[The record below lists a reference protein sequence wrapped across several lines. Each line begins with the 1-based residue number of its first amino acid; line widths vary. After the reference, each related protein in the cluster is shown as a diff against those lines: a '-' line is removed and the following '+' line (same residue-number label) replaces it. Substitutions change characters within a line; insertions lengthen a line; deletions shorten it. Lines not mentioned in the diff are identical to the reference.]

1 MSKQLSCKERIEEEY
16 RRTDD
21 YIELMFKVLDNYE
34 FDEDDEDDKKQLQEI
49 EDDGIDEGT
58 IHEYAAGTS
67 MEKLL
72 TIVLSGGGPSSHIE
86 AIIDEDGYVK
96 SATYHFLDWFD
107 GATRKISEDSAM
119 FRYRGVSEGQK
130 EGR

>member
-16 RRTDD
+16 RRADD
-21 YIELMFKVLDNYE
+21 YIELMFKVLDGYE

-49 EDDGIDEGT
+49 EDDGIDEGS

-119 FRYRGVSEGQK
+119 FRYVQWEAERYM
-130 EGR
+130 

>member
-21 YIELMFKVLDNYE
+21 YIELMFKVLDNDTL
-34 FDEDDEDDKKQLQEI
+34 DEDDEDDKKILQQI
-49 EDDGIDEGT
+49 QDEDIDEGS

-107 GATRKISEDSAM
+107 GATKKISEDSAM
-119 FRYRGVSEGQK
+119 FRYVQWEAERYM
-130 EGR
+130 

>member
-1 MSKQLSCKERIEEEY
+1 MSKELSCKERIEDHYMRTEEY
-16 RRTDD
+16 ID
-21 YIELMFKVLDNYE
+21 LMFKVLDN
-34 FDEDDEDDKKQLQEI
+34 DSLDDDDEDDKKLLQQI
-49 EDDGIDEGT
+49 EEDGIDEGS

-119 FRYRGVSEGQK
+119 FRYVQWEAERYM
-130 EGR
+130 

>member
-16 RRTDD
+16 RRADD
-21 YIELMFKVLDNYE
+21 YIELMFKVLDNDRL
-34 FDEDDEDDKKQLQEI
+34 DEDDEDDKKLLDLI
-49 EDDGIDEGT
+49 EEDGIDEGT

-119 FRYRGVSEGQK
+119 FRYVQWEAERYM
-130 EGR
+130 

>member
-21 YIELMFKVLDNYE
+21 YIELMFKVLDNDRL
-34 FDEDDEDDKKQLQEI
+34 DEDDEDDKKILQQI
-49 EDDGIDEGT
+49 EEDGIDEGS

-119 FRYRGVSEGQK
+119 FRYVQWEAERYM
-130 EGR
+130 

>member
-1 MSKQLSCKERIEEEY
+1 MSKQLSCKDRIEEEY
-16 RRTDD
+16 RRADD
-21 YIELMFKVLDNYE
+21 YIELMFKVLDNDRL
-34 FDEDDEDDKKQLQEI
+34 DEDDEDDKKLLDLI
-49 EDDGIDEGT
+49 EEDGIDEGT

-119 FRYRGVSEGQK
+119 FRYVQWEAERYM
-130 EGR
+130 

>member
-1 MSKQLSCKERIEEEY
+1 MSKQLSCKDRIEDEY
-16 RRTDD
+16 RRADD

-34 FDEDDEDDKKQLQEI
+34 FDEDDEDEKKQLQEI

-107 GATRKISEDSAM
+107 GATRKISEDSSM
-119 FRYRGVSEGQK
+119 FRYVQWEAERYM
-130 EGR
+130 

>member
-1 MSKQLSCKERIEEEY
+1 MSKELSCKERIEEEY
-16 RRTDD
+16 RRADD
-21 YIELMFKVLDNYE
+21 YIELMFKVLDGYE

-119 FRYRGVSEGQK
+119 FRYVQWEAERYM
-130 EGR
+130 

>member
-21 YIELMFKVLDNYE
+21 YIELMFKVLDNDTL
-34 FDEDDEDDKKQLQEI
+34 DEDDEDDKKILQQI
-49 EDDGIDEGT
+49 EEDGIDEGS

-107 GATRKISEDSAM
+107 GASRKISEDSSM
-119 FRYRGVSEGQK
+119 FRYVQWEAERYM
-130 EGR
+130 

>member
-1 MSKQLSCKERIEEEY
+1 MSKQLSCKDRIEDEY
-16 RRTDD
+16 RRADD
-21 YIELMFKVLDNYE
+21 YIELMFKVLDNDRL
-34 FDEDDEDDKKQLQEI
+34 DEDDEDDKKLLQQI
-49 EDDGIDEGT
+49 EDDGIDEGS

-119 FRYRGVSEGQK
+119 FRYVQWEAERYM
-130 EGR
+130 

>member
-1 MSKQLSCKERIEEEY
+1 MSKQLSCQERIEEEY

-21 YIELMFKVLDNYE
+21 YIELMFKVLDNDRL
-34 FDEDDEDDKKQLQEI
+34 DEDDEDDKKLLQLI
-49 EDDGIDEGT
+49 EEDGIDEGT

-107 GATRKISEDSAM
+107 GASRKISEDSAM
-119 FRYRGVSEGQK
+119 FRYVQWEAERYM
-130 EGR
+130 

>member
-1 MSKQLSCKERIEEEY
+1 MSKELSCKERIEEEY

-49 EDDGIDEGT
+49 EDDGIDEGS

-107 GATRKISEDSAM
+107 GATRKISDDSAM
-119 FRYRGVSEGQK
+119 FRYVQWEAERYM
-130 EGR
+130 

>member
-16 RRTDD
+16 RRTNDH
-21 YIELMFKVLDNYE
+21 IELMFKVLDNDTL
-34 FDEDDEDDKKQLQEI
+34 DEDDEDDKKILQQI
-49 EDDGIDEGT
+49 EDEDIDEGS

-96 SATYHFLDWFD
+96 TATYHFLDWFD
-107 GATRKISEDSAM
+107 GASRKISEDSAM
-119 FRYRGVSEGQK
+119 FRYVQWEAERYM
-130 EGR
+130 

>member
-1 MSKQLSCKERIEEEY
+1 MSKQLSCQERIEEEY

-21 YIELMFKVLDNYE
+21 YIELMFKVLDNDRL
-34 FDEDDEDDKKQLQEI
+34 DEDDEDDKKLLDLI
-49 EDDGIDEGT
+49 EEDGIDEGT

-119 FRYRGVSEGQK
+119 FRYVQFEAERYM
-130 EGR
+130 

>member
-1 MSKQLSCKERIEEEY
+1 MSKQLSCKDRIEDEY
-16 RRTDD
+16 RRADD

-119 FRYRGVSEGQK
+119 FRYVQWEAERYM
-130 EGR
+130 

>member
-1 MSKQLSCKERIEEEY
+1 MSKQLSCQERIEEEY
-16 RRTDD
+16 RRADD

-49 EDDGIDEGT
+49 EDDGIDEGS

-119 FRYRGVSEGQK
+119 FRYVQWEAERYM
-130 EGR
+130 

>member
-16 RRTDD
+16 RRADD

-49 EDDGIDEGT
+49 EDDGIDEGS

-119 FRYRGVSEGQK
+119 FRYVQWEAERYMQ
-130 EGR
+130 

>member
-16 RRTDD
+16 RRADD
-21 YIELMFKVLDNYE
+21 YIELMFKVLDGYE

-119 FRYRGVSEGQK
+119 FRYVQWEAERYM
-130 EGR
+130 

>member
-1 MSKQLSCKERIEEEY
+1 MMSKQLTCKERIEDHYMRTEEY
-16 RRTDD
+16 ID
-21 YIELMFKVLDNYE
+21 LMFKVLDDYS
-34 FDEDDEDDKKQLQEI
+34 FDEDDEDDKKLLQEI

-119 FRYRGVSEGQK
+119 FRYVQWEAERYM
-130 EGR
+130 

>member
-1 MSKQLSCKERIEEEY
+1 MSKELSCKERIEEEY
-16 RRTDD
+16 RRADD

-119 FRYRGVSEGQK
+119 FRYVQWEAERYM
-130 EGR
+130 

>member
-16 RRTDD
+16 RRADD
-21 YIELMFKVLDNYE
+21 YIELMFKVLDDYE
-34 FDEDDEDDKKQLQEI
+34 FDEDDEDDKKLLQLI
-49 EDDGIDEGT
+49 EEDGIDEGT

-119 FRYRGVSEGQK
+119 FRYVQWEAERYM
-130 EGR
+130 

>member
-1 MSKQLSCKERIEEEY
+1 MSKQLSCQERIEEEY
-16 RRTDD
+16 RRADD
-21 YIELMFKVLDNYE
+21 YIELMFKVLDNDRL
-34 FDEDDEDDKKQLQEI
+34 DEDDEDDKKLLQQI
-49 EDDGIDEGT
+49 EDDGIDEGS

-119 FRYRGVSEGQK
+119 FRYVQWEAERYM
-130 EGR
+130 